1 MTRGTTTLG
10 RTVARR
16 SARGRSEWIRA
27 GPTAGRMTAAPGV
40 TMTRALP
47 TRLGKEAEML
57 TMPSGRKVWLLD
69 LAVLA
74 WSVVWIL
81 VGAAVAE
88 TVGGLTELTVAF
100 RSVGGA
106 VGGVGEAL
114 GSVDLPL
121 IGGAL
126 DEAGGAVS
134 DAGRDI
140 VARGEAT
147 RDEIERVA
155 YLIGAVVAAIPI
167 LTLVLPY
174 APARA
179 ARTDEA
185 TALRRLV
192 RSSEREDVADLE
204 RFLADRALGSVSY
217 RRLAALTERP
227 WELESASTRRALAE
241 EELRRLAID
250 PRLLEPGPP

>member
-1 MTRGTTTLG
+1 
-10 RTVARR
+10 
-16 SARGRSEWIRA
+16 
-27 GPTAGRMTAAPGV
+27 
-40 TMTRALP
+40 
-47 TRLGKEAEML
+47 ML
-57 TMPSGRKVWLLD
+57 TLPSGRKVLLLD

-81 VGAAVAE
+81 VGVALAEAV
-88 TVGGLTELTVAF
+88 GSLTELTGAF

-106 VGGVGEAL
+106 VGGVGETL
-114 GSVDLPL
+114 GGVDVPL
-121 IGGAL
+121 LGGAL
-126 DEAGGAVS
+126 DQAGGAVS

-147 RDEIERVA
+147 RDEIERAA

-185 TALRRLV
+185 AALRRLI
-192 RSSEREDVADLE
+192 RSTDPADVAELE
-204 RFLADRALGSVSY
+204 RFLAGRALGSIPY
-217 RRLAALTERP
+217 RRLAAFTERP
-227 WELESASTRRALAE
+227 WELESDSTRRALAE
-241 EELRRLAID
+241 EELRRLAIA
-250 PRLLEPGPP
+250 PRLLGPGPP